1 MENNTQK
8 NIIFLVLAG
17 VVLTLVNGGVFV
29 AAGKGQLAPIDNLAL
44 WGAFAVLNICSL
56 LWAISLLGLQPLV
69 VAFSYVAGGALAFM
83 GVRMIPDVNVAEI
96 TTAGATY
103 AAFGALAV
111 GNATTRVRFAFFNK
125 AQVPFIFIILVLLL
139 LDGLLNSQVSKAG
152 MNVILNALVFPFVFS
167 GAVVG
172 LVWSLLVRSGIGK
185 NMDRAPVEAVA
196 ESSTKETQKKAQ
208 ERPASK
214 VANQATAREANQE
227 RKLAE
232 AKALAARK
240 AEEANKVLAARKAEE
255 AKALAAQKAE
265 EAKALAARKAEE
277 ARALA
282 AQKAEEARALAAR
295 KAEEAKALAE
305 QRKIEEARKME
316 AARKAEEARVLAER
330 KAAAEEA
337 ATKKEEVPFFPLE
350 IENLEDLAGVSEK
363 DTAQKDAPKPKGDD
377 WLNSHMDLL
386 NEITKES

>member
-56 LWAISLLGLQPLV
+56 LWAISVLGLQPLV

-214 VANQATAREANQE
+214 VANQAAAREANQE

-240 AEEANKVLAARKAEE
+240 AEEAKVFAARKAEE

-265 EAKALAARKAEE
+265 ETRALAARKAEE
-277 ARALA
+277 A
-282 AQKAEEARALAAR
+282 KVLAAR

-316 AARKAEEARVLAER
+316 AARKAEEARVLAE
-330 KAAAEEA
+330 KAAAQEAAAKEA

-377 WLNSHMDLL
+377 WLSSHMDLL